1 MAYAPKNLSALAYA
15 NGFTL
20 WHYKT
25 ADPALQVDTTGYF
38 NGAATM
44 LRAGDFIM
52 ANTNTGGTVQS
63 GMFIVRSNTARP
75 MLLNTR
81 KRPSAVQSS
90 TFKRSVVSSCVSSLP
105 VAKSL
110 TKGAIAPPPC
120 DE

>member
-1 MAYAPKNLSALAYA
+1 MAYAPKDLSALAYA

-25 ADPALQVDTTGYF
+25 PDPALQVDTAGYF

-63 GMFIVRSNTARP
+63 GVFIVKTNTGTVVDVSNLAD
-75 MLLNTR
+75 LGALNT
-81 KRPSAVQSS
+81 
-90 TFKRSVVSSCVSSLP
+90 
-105 VAKSL
+105 
-110 TKGAIAPPPC
+110 
-120 DE
+120 D